1 MSKGSSLNSPSLS
14 SPLIQSQA
22 TQPLSMS
29 TISTIQSVLEWI
41 GWHDMSQEIADKQR
55 DVSIEQRNLLIAS
68 SAYEKNPSQEN
79 SQKVLTAIAKEIT
92 RIEAMRDDMLRLAK
106 QTQKQLKKEQD
117 ATETAAVKAKP
128 VMSYWES
135 FTTRVKTFFELTPI
149 QRLTEEI
156 EKYQES
162 ARNREKELAAL
173 RSCWE
178 KFQAEAAQ
186 SITISEEIREEALS
200 VPGQHLLQTVAASV
214 SDASPVDATV
224 TAVVPRLKT
233 SVTLTRRQFPAVM
246 TLRSSDS
253 QVGFAIDG
261 EPVEGESGYSVAS
274 AGDINGDGVDDLVIG
289 APYYNSNIG
298 RIYVLFGGS
307 WMDSIDTLALSSL
320 NGTDGFKL
328 EGEPFESGY
337 SVASAG
343 DINDDGIDDLL
354 IGAPGYNGHIG
365 RTYAVFGGA
374 GVGLTGILALNSLN
388 GVNGFKLDGEPNSY
402 SLSGYSVASA
412 GDINGDGVD
421 DLVIGAPDYNLQTGR
436 SYVVFGGAGVGS
448 TGILALSSLN
458 GTNGFKLNGDVH
470 SMSGNSV
477 ASAGDI
483 NGDGVDDLLIGDAPL
498 YDYMVGQTYVVFGGA
513 GVGSTEILHLSSL
526 NGVSGFWLIG
536 EAVGDF
542 SGFSVSGAG
551 DVNGDGYAD
560 ILIGAFAYPGTGMIG
575 RSYVVFGGPRIGST
589 GNLALKSLNGAN
601 GFKLDGEGGGSGYS
615 VASAGDINGDGFGDL
630 LIGAP
635 FWGSGLEERGRTYV
649 VFGGPGISSP
659 EPFALSSLNG
669 INGFKLD
676 GEASRDN
683 YGYSVSSAGDINGDK
698 MMDLVIGAPGYNNDA
713 GRSYINIISGPFS
726 ETGTPPWLFWVA
738 GSAAAVL
745 ALLGI
750 VTGYY
755 CYRKRSVVA
764 EPTPATRLLPE
775 SQKVLHLQS
784 ENPTGLFAGGSSS
797 SSGTASSKQLIMS

>member
-1 MSKGSSLNSPSLS
+1 MSKESSLNSPSLS
-14 SPLIQSQA
+14 SPLIQSQV

-29 TISTIQSVLEWI
+29 TIS
-41 GWHDMSQEIADKQR
+41 
-55 DVSIEQRNLLIAS
+55 
-68 SAYEKNPSQEN
+68 
-79 SQKVLTAIAKEIT
+79 IT
-92 RIEAMRDDMLRLAK
+92 LGSL
-106 QTQKQLKKEQD
+106 
-117 ATETAAVKAKP
+117 
-128 VMSYWES
+128 
-135 FTTRVKTFFELTPI
+135 
-149 QRLTEEI
+149 
-156 EKYQES
+156 
-162 ARNREKELAAL
+162 
-173 RSCWE
+173 
-178 KFQAEAAQ
+178 
-186 SITISEEIREEALS
+186 
-200 VPGQHLLQTVAASV
+200 
-214 SDASPVDATV
+214 
-224 TAVVPRLKT
+224 
-233 SVTLTRRQFPAVM
+233 
-246 TLRSSDS
+246 DS

-320 NGTDGFKL
+320 NGTYGFKL

-337 SVASAG
+337 SVALAG

-354 IGAPGYNGHIG
+354 IGACY
-365 RTYAVFGGA
+365 
-374 GVGLTGILALNSLN
+374 
-388 GVNGFKLDGEPNSY
+388 
-402 SLSGYSVASA
+402 
-412 GDINGDGVD
+412 D
-421 DLVIGAPDYNLQTGR
+421 DGR

-458 GTNGFKLNGDVH
+458 GINGFKLDGEPNSDSSSGYSVASAGDINGDGVDDLVIGAPNYNLQTGRSYVVFGGAGVGSTGTLALSSLNGTNGFKLDGDVH
-470 SMSGNSV
+470 SMSGYSV

-483 NGDGVDDLLIGDAPL
+483 NGDGVDDLLIGDAPE
-498 YDYMVGQTYVVFGGA
+498 YDYSTGYTHVVFGGA
-513 GVGSTEILHLSSL
+513 GVGSTGILHLGSL
-526 NGVSGFWLIG
+526 NGANGFWLVG
-536 EAVGDF
+536 EAAGDM
-542 SGFSVSGAG
+542 SGSSVSSAG

-560 ILIGAFAYPGTGMIG
+560 ILVGAPYYPGLGGGDEG
-575 RSYVVFGGPRIGST
+575 RSYVVFGGPGIGSI
-589 GNLALKSLNGAN
+589 GSFALKSLNGAN

-676 GEASRDN
+676 GEGSTDKS
-683 YGYSVSSAGDINGDK
+683 GYSVSSAGDINGDK
-698 MMDLVIGAPGYNNDA
+698 VMDLIIGAPGHNNSA
-713 GRSYINIISGPFS
+713 GRSYINIISGLSS

-797 SSGTASSKQLIMS
+797 SSGTASLKQLQLGMS